1 MRMLI
6 ALTLPNTKMASM
18 EDFLRMRLILLLD
31 LQQAK
36 RPINSIMLG
45 KQGVKI
51 LTSGDQL
58 TNAAVGMRSSW
69 EISTNRGSDLAKLKE
84 DFKELT
90 NQGLNKRIS

>member
-1 MRMLI
+1 
-6 ALTLPNTKMASM
+6 
-18 EDFLRMRLILLLD
+18 MRLILLLD
-31 LQQAK
+31 LQQVK
-36 RPINSIMLG
+36 RHINSIMLG

-69 EISTNRGSDLAKLKE
+69 EISTNPGSDLAKLKE

-90 NQGLNKRIS
+90 NQASTKESLNLEPITNQRNAMARS

>member
-18 EDFLRMRLILLLD
+18 EDFLRTRLIPLLD
-31 LQQAK
+31 LQQVK
-36 RPINSIMLG
+36 RHINSIMLG